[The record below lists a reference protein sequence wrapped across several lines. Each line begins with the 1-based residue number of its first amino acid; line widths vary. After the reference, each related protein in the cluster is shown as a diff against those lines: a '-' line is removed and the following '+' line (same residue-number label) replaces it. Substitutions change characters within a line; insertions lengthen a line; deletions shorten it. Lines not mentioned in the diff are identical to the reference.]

1 MALPG
6 TILKVNNE
14 GDQIGQLLIRS
25 PTLGL
30 GSTPHTPPG
39 SYGANSAPGK
49 ASKCTYDGWQ
59 GHFSRNK
66 PEIYSDVIVSSLTWM
81 IYQYLKY

>member
-30 GSTPHTPPG
+30 GSTPHAPPG

-49 ASKCTYDGWQ
+49 ASKCTYDGRATSLETTLK
-59 GHFSRNK
+59 FT
-66 PEIYSDVIVSSLTWM
+66 VMSSCHL
-81 IYQYLKY
+81 